1 MQRPVG
7 MKRGLALLLV
17 GFLGTIAPREACADV
32 RSYVVTEPYVIRST
46 GPTTYRTKVS
56 AAPTAGGKASC
67 MVTSS
72 GTQAMAG
79 VAGPVFVRVEIVAGD
94 TTIGTQTGAS
104 VVVATAN
111 VSAGSAPLACVVSLT
126 PGVLGAVSTGTIR
139 LDVPTE
145 VRAPTVSV
153 ARMFGTPAMGMGV
166 EGYHVVDYAP
176 PGARVRVEGTFLRLA
191 TVRFGAATRA
201 TPVPPSSDTA
211 LYFDMPSLPVGATQL
226 VVENPQGQASIPW
239 FVGVRRPQIDKAT
252 IDTYGRVTVWGQDF
266 APIVPSGTPVVRTTI
281 RFGDGEWMT
290 AFGNDHNIWY
300 TSPKGVFHGMV
311 RVKTFAGDSSDVWM

>member
-1 MQRPVG
+1 
-7 MKRGLALLLV
+7 MKRGLASLV
-17 GFLGTIAPREACADV
+17 VVGSLGAFTPVEARADV
-32 RSYVVTEPYVIRST
+32 RSYVVTEPYVVRST
-46 GPTTYRTKVS
+46 GPTTYRTKAS
-56 AAPTAGGKASC
+56 APPTAAGKASC
-67 MVTSS
+67 MATSS

-79 VAGPVFVRVEIVAGD
+79 VVGPVFVRVEIVAGEKV
-94 TTIGTQTGAS
+94 IGAQTGAS
-104 VVVATAN
+104 VVVATAS
-111 VSAGSAPLACVVSLT
+111 VAAGSAPLACSVSLT
-126 PGVLGAVSTGTIR
+126 PGALGAVSTGTIR

-145 VRAPTVSV
+145 VAAPTVSV
-153 ARMFGTPAMGMGV
+153 ARMFGTPSMGMGV

-191 TVRFGAATRA
+191 TVRLGTATRA

-211 LYFDMPSLPVGATQL
+211 LYFDMPSLPVGPTQL
-226 VVENPQGQASIPW
+226 VIENPLGQASIPW

-266 APIVPSGTPVVRTTI
+266 APIVPSGAPVVRTTI
-281 RFGDGEWMT
+281 RFGDGEWIT
-290 AFGNDHNIWY
+290 AFGNDHTIWY